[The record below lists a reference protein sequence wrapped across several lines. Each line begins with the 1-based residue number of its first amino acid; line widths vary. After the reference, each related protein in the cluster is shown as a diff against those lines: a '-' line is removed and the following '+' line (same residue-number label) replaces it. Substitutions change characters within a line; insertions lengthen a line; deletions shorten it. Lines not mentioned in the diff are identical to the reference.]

1 MQNFSSSEIIII
13 LALVILAIS
22 IISCNII
29 MKKQEKE
36 MDDEIKRIIN
46 KRKYTK

>member
-1 MQNFSSSEIIII
+1 MQNLSSSEIIII
-13 LALVILAIS
+13 LALVIIAIS
-22 IISCNII
+22 IISCNTI